1 MIPMEYLRTDAKSPS
16 RLNPGAKSGESTNK
30 NNFIKHKSSES
41 KRKLDIGPAVV
52 LHIGESAKLEPM
64 RAYDFLGRPKEM

>member
-1 MIPMEYLRTDAKSPS
+1 MIPMEYLSANIRGYGQINA
-16 RLNPGAKSGESTNK
+16 GAKSGESTNK
-30 NNFIKHKSSES
+30 NDFIKHKSSEP
-41 KRKLDIGPAVV
+41 KRKIDIGPAVV

>member
-1 MIPMEYLRTDAKSPS
+1 MIPMAYLDAVLRRYKQI
-16 RLNPGAKSGESTNK
+16 NPGAKSGESTNK

-64 RAYDFLGRPKEM
+64 RAYDCFGRPKDM

>member
-1 MIPMEYLRTDAKSPS
+1 MIPMAYLDADLGRYKQI
-16 RLNPGAKSGESTNK
+16 NPGAKSGESTNK

-64 RAYDFLGRPKEM
+64 RAYDCFGRPKDM